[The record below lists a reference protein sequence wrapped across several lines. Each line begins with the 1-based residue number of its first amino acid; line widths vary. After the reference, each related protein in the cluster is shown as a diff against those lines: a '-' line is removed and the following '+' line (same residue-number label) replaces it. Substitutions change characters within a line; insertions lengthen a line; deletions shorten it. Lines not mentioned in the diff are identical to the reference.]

1 MITKDV
7 ECIIKDIKGAYG
19 VKSYSTNSGIQKGRK
34 TSRTTRIKTPNDT
47 IYINGYSC
55 FSSNRLLDDIVGA
68 YNHLSRTTYLYNP
81 LEKKMTLIKKGQ
93 ITYYGSCPVR
103 VPTFQALLMNIYM
116 RRI

>member
-7 ECIIKDIKGAYG
+7 KHIINDIKGAYG
-19 VKSYSTNSGIQKGRK
+19 VKSYHTKSGVTVGGDKPALTK
-34 TSRTTRIKTPNDT
+34 IKTPNDT
-47 IYINGYSC
+47 IFITGYRFLST
-55 FSSNRLLDDIVGA
+55 NRLLDDIVGA

-81 LEKKMTLIKKGQ
+81 LEKKMILIKKGR

-103 VPTFQALLMNIYM
+103 VPSYQSLLMNIYM